1 MTEADMRVIIDRI
14 SGFLRNFVLNYEN
27 KSTESRKKGKNV
39 TEQEEI
45 NRLSAWF
52 LQLDDAGKDFIND
65 LSQKLVAFRGSF
77 AESACISENSDEK
90 WPSEEENK

>member
-1 MTEADMRVIIDRI
+1 M
-14 SGFLRNFVLNYEN
+14 
-27 KSTESRKKGKNV
+27 

-52 LQLDDAGKDFIND
+52 FQLGDAGKDIITD
-65 LSQKLVAFRGSF
+65 LSQKLVVFRGSF

-90 WPSEEENK
+90 WPSEEGNE